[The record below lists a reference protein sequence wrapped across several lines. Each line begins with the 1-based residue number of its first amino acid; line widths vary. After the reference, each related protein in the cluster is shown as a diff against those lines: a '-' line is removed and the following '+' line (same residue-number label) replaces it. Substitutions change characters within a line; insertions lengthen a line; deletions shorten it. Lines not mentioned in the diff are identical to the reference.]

1 MSTFVITGFDDFSKK
16 EEAGDAIKAVIA
28 ENSYAPEFV
37 IVKEQVVATI
47 ASSFILH
54 LDEIK
59 NNFEKKNLKKAKQ
72 ETENL
77 KTFGIMTRNFW
88 RVVNLIAS

>member
-1 MSTFVITGFDDFSKK
+1 MNEDDFAKK
-16 EEAGDAIKAVIA
+16 EEAGATIKAVIA

-37 IVKEQVVATI
+37 IVKEQVVATL

-59 NNFEKKNLKKAKQ
+59 LNVEKQDGKKNQ
-72 ETENL
+72 SQNL
-77 KTFGIMTRNFW
+77 YSTILQTNTTDF
-88 RVVNLIAS
+88 